1 MKAPLTDEHRYVPI
15 NHQYFF
21 NKLNDKEQSEL
32 TAAWEAVGYKAEQVR
47 EVWIDDDKM
56 YITIYHHDEN
66 EAVHLVGACGR
77 SSTNHRNEV
86 CVETIEVIY
95 E

>member
-1 MKAPLTDEHRYVPI
+1 MPAPLTEEHRYVPI

-32 TAAWEAVGYKAEQVR
+32 TAAWEAAGYNAENIR

-56 YITIYHHDEN
+56 YITAYHRGEDGT
-66 EAVHLVGACGR
+66 VHLVGACEKVDAKR
-77 SSTNHRNEV
+77 SNEV
-86 CVETIEVIY
+86 CVEVIEVVY